1 MGTSHSL
8 PSVSSREA
16 PPKAMGSLRVR
27 PSNLHKAG
35 ALLGWGPQGLLP
47 GLEEVGT
54 RPVRAAVEVR
64 LGGFVSCS
72 G

>member
-1 MGTSHSL
+1 
-8 PSVSSREA
+8 
-16 PPKAMGSLRVR
+16 MGSLRVR

-54 RPVRAAVEVR
+54 RPVSAAVEVR